1 MAVSTPQ
8 RSAERA
14 TAVLKQAAPSRS
26 LKERIFAGVLFFAT
40 IVGVVVLAVLLV
52 DTLLDGLPR
61 LNWQL
66 LTSYQSRFPE
76 QTGVLAGITGT
87 FSLMALVMLMAFPL
101 GLGAAV
107 YLEEFAADNRF
118 TRLMEANISNLA
130 GVPSVVYGLLGLSIF
145 VYVFQLG
152 RSLLTGAL
160 TLSLLIL
167 PVIIVAAR
175 ESMRAVPRAIR
186 DGGLALGATR
196 WQTVSRQV
204 IPAAL
209 PGILTGT
216 ILGLSRAI
224 GETAPLLVVGALI
237 GQRGSTAPWEIFDR
251 FSALPIE
258 IYGLIGRPQAG
269 FREAAAPAA
278 IIAMLVLLLLM
289 NSVAILLR
297 NRYARSV

>member
-14 TAVLKQAAPSRS
+14 AAALNQTAPSRS
-26 LKERIFAGVLFFAT
+26 VGERTFAAVLFLAT
-40 IVGVVVLAVLLV
+40 IIGVAVLAILLV
-52 DTLLDGLPR
+52 DILLDGLPR

-66 LTSYQSRFPE
+66 LTTYQSRFPE
-76 QTGVLAGITGT
+76 QTGVLAGVTGT
-87 FSLMALVMLMAFPL
+87 FSLMTLVALMAFPL

-145 VYVFQLG
+145 VYIFQLG

-216 ILGLSRAI
+216 ILALSRAI

-237 GQRGSTAPWEIFDR
+237 GQRGSTAPWEIFHR

-297 NRYARSV
+297 NRYARIT

>member
-14 TAVLKQAAPSRS
+14 AAALNQKAPSRS
-26 LKERIFAGVLFFAT
+26 VGERTFAGVLFFAT
-40 IVGVVVLAVLLV
+40 IIGVAVLAVLLV
-52 DTLLDGLPR
+52 DILLDGLPR

-66 LTSYQSRFPE
+66 LTTYQSRFPE
-76 QTGVLAGITGT
+76 QTGVLAGVTGT
-87 FSLMALVMLMAFPL
+87 FSLMALVALMAFPL

-107 YLEEFAADNRF
+107 YLEEFAVDNRF

-145 VYVFQLG
+145 VYIFQLG
-152 RSLLTGAL
+152 RSLLAGAL

-216 ILGLSRAI
+216 ILALSRAI

-237 GQRGSTAPWEIFDR
+237 GQRGSTAPWEVFDR

-297 NRYARSV
+297 NRYARST